1 VFTADNGGTC
11 DGGSFPSGS
20 KPYGGTN
27 YPKRGNK
34 HTNWQGGMN
43 GAAFVSG
50 GFLPADLRG
59 TTCDVAFHIVDWYS
73 TFCALA
79 GVDASDD
86 SNVKPLPVDPSLP
99 PLLPPPKDIYGN
111 KSWPG
116 VDGVNV
122 WPILLDAALRADR
135 GAAHRSLTLSRE
147 VLLINGTHKLVV
159 AQPDPSILANKES
172 MPPNNDWMMG
182 WRLRNQTWVAA
193 TTYDTSGCGLVFIR
207 NESNPFRPCLFNI
220 ETDPR
225 ETTDLSGEKPDL
237 VAQMWRELNTS
248 FLTWFHR

>member
-1 VFTADNGGTC
+1 MDALHGHDPSSPILLYLPWQAVHAPYDVPPPSDNAPAGTDIQQMLWSADQFVGKVVDALKSKGMWENTLVVFTADNGGTC
-11 DGGSFPSGS
+11 DGGTFPTGP

-43 GAAFVSG
+43 SAAFISG

-59 TTCDVAFHIVDWYS
+59 TSCDVAVHIVDWYA

-86 SNVKPLPVDPSLP
+86 SSVRPLPVDPSLP

-111 KSWPG
+111 HSWPG
-116 VDGVNV
+116 IDGVNV
-122 WPILLDAALRADR
+122 WTILTDTALRADR

-147 VLLINGTHKLVV
+147 VLLINGTLKLVV
-159 AQPDPSILANKES
+159 AQPDPSILANKVC
-172 MPPNNDWMMG
+172 
-182 WRLRNQTWVAA
+182 QTCA
-193 TTYDTSGCGLVFIR
+193 D
-207 NESNPFRPCLFNI
+207 E
-220 ETDPR
+220 
-225 ETTDLSGEKPDL
+225 
-237 VAQMWRELNTS
+237 
-248 FLTWFHR
+248 